1 MYWKLFLKAL
11 PYILGALLLW
21 FISAKVYHHIYNKGA
36 ASIQMKW
43 DQDKAEKAQAIAKL
57 QTAYDDLSY
66 TSRLEQSRISNE
78 LSKAQNDYA
87 IALGNL
93 RLDYANRVRSS
104 EERAKLYQRQA
115 ESGPDQCRSL
125 ASYAG
130 RLDSSLE
137 EGRSLVR
144 ELRET
149 LGLRDKQL
157 TAVGNQLLTD
167 RKLFTDDTS
176 EVTK

>member
-1 MYWKLFLKAL
+1 MYAKLFLKAL

-21 FISAKVYHHIYNKGA
+21 FIGSKVYHHIYDKGA
-36 ASIQMKW
+36 ASIQTKW
-43 DQDKAEKAQAIAKL
+43 DQDKAKKAQAIAKL
-57 QTAYDDLSY
+57 QTAYDDLEY
-66 TSRLEQSRISNE
+66 ANRIEQNRINNE
-78 LSKAQNDYA
+78 LSKAQTDYA
-87 IALGNL
+87 TALGNL

-115 ESGPDQCRSL
+115 QSGPDQCRSL

-144 ELRET
+144 ELWET
-149 LGLRDKQL
+149 LGLRDKQNHSL
-157 TAVGNQLLTD
+157 SDQIRSD
-167 RKLFTDDTS
+167 RKLLEGPTQ
-176 EVTK
+176 